1 MAMMLR
7 AGTPSVPSSAMGKV
21 IFPPAD
27 ASSEGGD
34 ESTGV
39 GTADGGATV
48 LSLAVI
54 VGDLDHGIST
64 APSQKIAPSIRFG
77 IRAARTSPATNA
89 RISESVGEG
98 NGVVWSGRRGCTFT
112 HETPCVGFSMAV
124 LKLPSNGPRSRRR
137 NELSPKVRHGVNCSG
152 DAPSSPSPTQLCQQ
166 IPGAKNYSKD

>member
-21 IFPPAD
+21 ISAPGD
-27 ASSEGGD
+27 ASSEAGD
-34 ESTGV
+34 ERTGI
-39 GTADGGATV
+39 GTADGGAIG
-48 LSLAVI
+48 LALAMI
-54 VGDLDHGIST
+54 MGDLDRGIST

-89 RISESVGEG
+89 RISKSVGEG

-124 LKLPSNGPRSRRR
+124 LKLLCNGLRLGRDLAVGMSCRRR
-137 NELSPKVRHGVNCSG
+137 
-152 DAPSSPSPTQLCQQ
+152 
-166 IPGAKNYSKD
+166 

>member
-21 IFPPAD
+21 ISPPGD

-54 VGDLDHGIST
+54 AANLDPGIST

-77 IRAARTSPATNA
+77 VSAARTRPATNA
-89 RISESVGEG
+89 RISESVSEG
-98 NGVVWSGRRGCTFT
+98 NGVLWSVRRGCTLT
-112 HETPCVGFSMAV
+112 HEIPCVGFSMAV
-124 LKLPSNGPRSRRR
+124 LKLPCDGLRLGRDLTVETSCRRR
-137 NELSPKVRHGVNCSG
+137 
-152 DAPSSPSPTQLCQQ
+152 
-166 IPGAKNYSKD
+166 